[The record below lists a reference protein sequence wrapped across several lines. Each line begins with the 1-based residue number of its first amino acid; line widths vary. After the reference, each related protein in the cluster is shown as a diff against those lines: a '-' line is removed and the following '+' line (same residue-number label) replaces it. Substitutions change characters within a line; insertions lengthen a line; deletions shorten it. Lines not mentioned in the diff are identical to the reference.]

1 MINEFYETF
10 SCMLLV
16 RSRDRMSEN
25 SRSAYDVIV
34 NATLAFGED
43 LQLIRSSL
51 SNSTADVQFLLGQD
65 KKTVRGF
72 EDLRSANRR
81 HEANIQSVTTQLG
94 EFRNQVSRTGSTIRP
109 FYSRIYFRINE
120 KKNELLLVH
129 NKKVFPLPK
138 ISVLNHL
145 HALLQFTLR
154 VS

>member
-51 SNSTADVQFLLGQD
+51 ANSLADVQFLLGQD

-120 KKNELLLVH
+120 KKMNSYLSITRKFFLYL
-129 NKKVFPLPK
+129 KLAF
-138 ISVLNHL
+138 
-145 HALLQFTLR
+145 
-154 VS
+154 